1 GVAVGERLA
10 GGGNPPGGPS
20 KDAAMGS
27 LPLPVHGNYIAI
39 ARHFRDRITSVR
51 KALAQRGDGRRERLA
66 SCRRRAALDDDVVLR
81 EQFGQELGFAA
92 IYVVFED
99 ASYGLPVAFH

>member
-1 GVAVGERLA
+1 MWRSPWSPRWLRCCRFPDLVQKPEPIADHPPARDLAVLDMKCRGAVVRDRFA
-10 GGGNPPGGPS
+10 GGWKHPGRPS

-66 SCRRRAALDDDVVLR
+66 
-81 EQFGQELGFAA
+81 
-92 IYVVFED
+92 
-99 ASYGLPVAFH
+99 